1 MRTGGAEEFCTE
13 KETGGAEELRLEKET
28 SGAEE
33 LCPEKETGGAE
44 ELCLEEKSGR
54 EARTMTREIAIEMS
68 GLTKQYGEKTAVD
81 HLDLTIF
88 SGEIFG
94 LLGPNGAGKTTTTL
108 MLTGLTEPT
117 EGTALIG
124 GLDCVRDTMRV
135 KKTVGYMPDNVGFY
149 GDMTGRE
156 NLKFTAALNG
166 LDEKTAER
174 RIDDLL
180 LRTGLAEAGDKRV
193 GTYSRGMR
201 QRLGVADVLM
211 KDPQV
216 IIMDEPTLGID
227 PEGMRELLIL
237 IRDLAKKENR
247 TILIS
252 SHQLYQIQQIC
263 DRVGLFVSG
272 RLVACGTVEELAEQT
287 REDSRFLTEVCAKP
301 SDDRLTELFRT
312 LDGVYSVGRE
322 GNRYMIGSEQD
333 ISNALASLVVNNGY
347 SLVSLRPCGNSL
359 DEIYRRYFEKAGHE
373 DGSSSGKVKRFISR
387 NR

>member
-1 MRTGGAEEFCTE
+1 
-13 KETGGAEELRLEKET
+13 
-28 SGAEE
+28 
-33 LCPEKETGGAE
+33 
-44 ELCLEEKSGR
+44 
-54 EARTMTREIAIEMS
+54 MTREIAIEMS

-227 PEGMRELLIL
+227 PEE
-237 IRDLAKKENR
+237 
-247 TILIS
+247 
-252 SHQLYQIQQIC
+252 
-263 DRVGLFVSG
+263 
-272 RLVACGTVEELAEQT
+272 
-287 REDSRFLTEVCAKP
+287 
-301 SDDRLTELFRT
+301 
-312 LDGVYSVGRE
+312 
-322 GNRYMIGSEQD
+322 
-333 ISNALASLVVNNGY
+333 
-347 SLVSLRPCGNSL
+347 
-359 DEIYRRYFEKAGHE
+359 
-373 DGSSSGKVKRFISR
+373 
-387 NR
+387 

>member
-1 MRTGGAEEFCTE
+1 MI
-13 KETGGAEELRLEKET
+13 K
-28 SGAEE
+28 
-33 LCPEKETGGAE
+33 
-44 ELCLEEKSGR
+44 
-54 EARTMTREIAIEMS
+54 EIAIEIR

-81 HLDLTIF
+81 HLDLTVF
-88 SGEIFG
+88 RGEIFG

-149 GDMTGRE
+149 SDMTGRE
-156 NLKFTAALNG
+156 NLKFTADLNG
-166 LDEKTAER
+166 LDRKTAEE
-174 RIDDLL
+174 RIEELL
-180 LRTGLAEAGDKRV
+180 FRVGLAEAGDQRV

-227 PEGMRELLIL
+227 PEGMRELLVL
-237 IRDLAKKENR
+237 IRELAKKENR

-272 RLVACGTVEELAEQT
+272 RLMACGTVEELAEQT
-287 REDSRFLTEVCAKP
+287 REENRFLTELCVKP
-301 SDDRLTELFRT
+301 ADERLTELLKGT
-312 LDGVYSVGRE
+312 EGVYSVGRE
-322 GNRYMIGSEQD
+322 ENRYMVGSDRD
-333 ISNALASLVVNNGY
+333 IANDLAALVLDNGY
-347 SLVSLRPCGNSL
+347 SLVSISPCGNSL

-373 DGSSSGKVKRFISR
+373 DGNSNRKVKRFISR